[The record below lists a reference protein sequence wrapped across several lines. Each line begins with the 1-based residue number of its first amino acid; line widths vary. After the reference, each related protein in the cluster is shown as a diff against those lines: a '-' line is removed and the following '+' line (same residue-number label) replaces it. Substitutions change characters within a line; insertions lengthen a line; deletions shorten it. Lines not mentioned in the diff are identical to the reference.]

1 MTASRKVFVSL
12 LLLLPLL
19 SSPAPA
25 RDAFDPRLQ
34 IGIGLL
40 PAVMAAN
47 KRLSRAESGQSLP
60 VYLVYREN
68 LHLARQLG
76 DALALVG
83 EVRGHP
89 LEINSISF
97 GSLHNSK
104 LDPLSTIF
112 LVEPLGGHLDELV
125 KFASE
130 HQLLLFSPFK
140 GDVERGASAG
150 FQVTHKV
157 LPAVNMTTLKA
168 SKIQLKA
175 FFLRVAVK
183 YE

>member
-1 MTASRKVFVSL
+1 MPSLSRCGLAL
-12 LLLLPLL
+12 LILLPLL
-19 SSPAPA
+19 GGPASA
-25 RDAFDPRLQ
+25 GDALDARLQ

-47 KRLSRAESGQSLP
+47 KQLSRVESGKSLP

-68 LHLARQLG
+68 LHLARQLEETLG
-76 DALALVG
+76 RDSK
-83 EVRGHP
+83 VRGHA
-89 LEINSISF
+89 LDIKSISL
-97 GSLHNSK
+97 GSLHNNK
-104 LDPLSTIF
+104 VDALTTIF
-112 LVEPLGGHLDELV
+112 LVESLDSHLAEMIE
-125 KFASE
+125 FTRE
-130 HQLLLFSPFK
+130 RQLLLFSPFK

-183 YE
+183 HE